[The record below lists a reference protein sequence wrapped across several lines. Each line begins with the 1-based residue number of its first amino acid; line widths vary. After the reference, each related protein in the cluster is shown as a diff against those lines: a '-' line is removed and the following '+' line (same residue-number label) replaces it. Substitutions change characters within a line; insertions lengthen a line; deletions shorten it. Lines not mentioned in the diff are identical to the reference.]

1 MFKAAEL
8 SAGRVPGGSAGD
20 SASVRIPRPI
30 CGPKE
35 SGGAEARQ
43 STRQKPFATARFVIA
58 TESVR
63 EVRAGFSE
71 SEKSRASGA
80 LLAEDGTKTRNSVTN
95 EDRAGGTVS
104 ASSFTPLS
112 NCKRGSRMKASA
124 VKTLLAVVVL
134 TGGVASQGYAQDTRY
149 IVKFRAGRSAA
160 GHAALRA
167 GGAQVVL
174 ALDPQDAAAVH
185 IPAAAL
191 NGLNRNPNIEFIEED
206 VLREPYAWSNVPR
219 SGSEVL
225 PYGIQMVQADKI
237 TPVEPGNR
245 KVCIIDSGYS
255 DQHDDLRDYTGTD
268 LTAKLMDSGSGT
280 WNQDSCG
287 HGSHVAGTI
296 AAMAGNGT
304 GVVGANPG
312 VALHIVKVFGNNALV
327 ENGSCGW
334 TYSSTLV
341 NALNSCRAAGANV
354 VSMSLGG
361 TFKSRTEE
369 LAFNDANNAGVL
381 SIAAAGNAGNNT
393 TSYPAGYGSVMSVAA
408 VDANE
413 AKGSFSQSNKDVE
426 IAAPGVAVLSTTPW
440 LDLNTLGA
448 GSATWSGGRLDG
460 APRTTAVGG
469 LVDGG
474 LCTSAGGMVRQS
486 GAVSA
491 RQHLVCRQGRQRS
504 GGGGIAAVVYN
515 NAANDPTCG
524 VYSGTLGT
532 QPTTTI
538 AAITLNCLDGA
549 TALAAAG
556 VGSSGTVTK
565 CLLRSRQ
572 RL

>member
-1 MFKAAEL
+1 MKL
-8 SAGRVPGGSAGD
+8 
-20 SASVRIPRPI
+20 
-30 CGPKE
+30 
-35 SGGAEARQ
+35 
-43 STRQKPFATARFVIA
+43 
-58 TESVR
+58 
-63 EVRAGFSE
+63 
-71 SEKSRASGA
+71 GA
-80 LLAEDGTKTRNSVTN
+80 L
-95 EDRAGGTVS
+95 
-104 ASSFTPLS
+104 
-112 NCKRGSRMKASA
+112 
-124 VKTLLAVVVL
+124 KTLIAVVVL
-134 TGGVASQGYAQDTRY
+134 TGGVASQAFAQDARY

-160 GHAALRA
+160 AQGALRA
-167 GGAQVVL
+167 AGAQVVL
-174 ALDPQDAAAVH
+174 SLDEQDAVAVR

-191 NGLNRNPNIEFIEED
+191 NGLTRNPNIEYIEQD
-206 VLREPYAWSNVPR
+206 VIREPYAWANVLASG

-237 TPVEPGNR
+237 TSPNAGDR

-268 LTAKLMDSGSGT
+268 LTAKTTDSGSGT
-280 WNQDSCG
+280 WNKDSCG

-296 AAMAGNGT
+296 AAIAGNGT

-312 VALHIVKVFGNNALV
+312 VALHIVKVFGNDTLDG
-327 ENGSCGW
+327 GSCGW

-341 NALNSCRAAGANV
+341 SALNSCRGAGANV

-369 LAFNDANNAGVL
+369 LAFNDANQKGVL
-381 SIAAAGNAGNNT
+381 SIAAAGNAGTNT
-393 TSYPAGYGSVMSVAA
+393 TSYPAGYASVMSVAA

-440 LDLNTLGA
+440 VDLNTLGA

-474 LCTSAGGMVRQS
+474 LCTSAGAWS
-486 GAVSA
+486 GKVV
-491 RQHLVCRQGRQRS
+491 LCQRGS
-504 GGGGIAAVVYN
+504 ISFADKVANVQVGGGIAAVVYN
-515 NAANDPTCG
+515 NAASDPTCG

-538 AAITLNCLDGA
+538 AAITLSCLDGA
-549 TALAAAG
+549 AALAA
-556 VGSSGTVTK
+556 VGSSGTVKSVFSVPDSGYEAWDGTSMATPHVSAVAALIWSCHPTMTNQQIRNALTSTARDK
-565 CLLRSRQ
+565 GAPGRDNSYGFGIVQAKAALLIGLGGSGPSCVVVE
-572 RL
+572 